1 MTSIQGVYD
10 GKTIKPLED
19 FHVDTNVRVII
30 TFLDAV
36 PLAGDEAQTDRLLEL
51 GGSWQDTRSADDI
64 VNEIYQGR
72 TVGNRD
78 IRL

>member
-36 PLAGDEAQTDRLLEL
+36 PLAGDEAQTDRLL
-51 GGSWQDTRSADDI
+51 
-64 VNEIYQGR
+64 
-72 TVGNRD
+72 
-78 IRL
+78 